1 MTMTLTLTMTLTML
15 RLYSLRPS
23 PAHEVDHDVL
33 DSMFQEFEHTG
44 DYLAASQALEMMAAQ
59 VIW

>member
-1 MTMTLTLTMTLTML
+1 MTMTLTML

-59 VIW
+59 VRMP